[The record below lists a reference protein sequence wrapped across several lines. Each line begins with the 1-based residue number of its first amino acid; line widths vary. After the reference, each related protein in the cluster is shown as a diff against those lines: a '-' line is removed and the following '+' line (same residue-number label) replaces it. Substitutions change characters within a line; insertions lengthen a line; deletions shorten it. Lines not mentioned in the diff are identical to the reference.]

1 MTTERIPLSIIGGGN
16 MGSALLAGLL
26 AAGWSPSDIVVVE
39 VEASKA
45 NDLSQRFGVKTSSV
59 IVACE
64 GAVVAV
70 KPAGVIDVCQQLRE
84 VGVSRVLSIAAGV
97 TTTAMQNALGD
108 TAVAVRAMP
117 NTPAMVG
124 EGASVIAGSI
134 TAREEDLTWAESI
147 LQAVGIVVRVNEDD
161 IDAVTAVAG
170 SGPGYLFLMA
180 ESLIDA
186 GVAEGLS
193 RDVATTLVR
202 QLFKGAGALLSAS
215 PLDAATLREQVT
227 SPGGTTAAG
236 LAVFDNAGLREIV
249 HNAVQAA
256 AARSRDMRA

>member
-1 MTTERIPLSIIGGGN
+1 

-26 AAGWSPSDIVVVE
+26 ASGHTPSDITVVE
-39 VEASKA
+39 VDATKA
-45 NDLSQRFGVKTSSV
+45 LELSQRFGVTTSSE
-59 IVACE
+59 IVACD

-70 KPAGVIDVCQQLRE
+70 KPAGVIDVCRQLRE

-97 TTTAMQNALGD
+97 TTTAMQEALGSD
-108 TAVAVRAMP
+108 AVAVRAMP

-124 EGASVIAGSI
+124 EGASVIAGSDQ
-134 TAREEDLTWAESI
+134 AHEEDLAWAESI
-147 LQAVGIVVRVNEDD
+147 LRAVGIVVRVEEDD

-180 ESLIDA
+180 EALIDA
-186 GVAEGLS
+186 GVSEGLS

-202 QLFKGAGALLSAS
+202 QLFKGSGALLAAS
-215 PLDAATLREQVT
+215 PLDAGTLREQVT

-236 LAVFDNAGLREIV
+236 LAELSNAGFREIV
-249 HNAVQAA
+249 NKAVAA
-256 AARSRDMRA
+256 AARRSREMRA